1 MSLGELA
8 AFVCSHLRRKGI
20 SCVLS
25 GGGCVSIHT
34 SNRYQSFDLDFIEN
48 VPTDRRRIEKM
59 MGEIGFHEKNRYF
72 RHPETDFFVEFP
84 SGPLS
89 VGSQPVHHTVTLRFP
104 TGELSLLSPTDC
116 VKDRLAAYF
125 HWGDLQC
132 LEQAKMVAEYNRI
145 DLKEIKRWAEDEKK
159 LKEFES
165 IKTKLIEASRRKRR
179 GIFYL

>member
-8 AFVCSHLRRKGI
+8 AFVCSHLRKNGI

-25 GGGCVSIHT
+25 GGGCVSIYT
-34 SNRYQSFDLDFIEN
+34 SNRYQSFDLDFIES
-48 VPTDRRRIEKM
+48 VPTDRHRIGKIL
-59 MGEIGFHEKNRYF
+59 GEIGFHEKNRYF
-72 RHPETDFFVEFP
+72 RHPATDFFIEFP

-132 LEQAKMVAEYNRI
+132 LEQAKMVVENKRI
-145 DLKEIKRWAEDEKK
+145 NLKEIKRWAEGENK
-159 LKEFES
+159 LKEFEL
-165 IKTKLIEASRRKRR
+165 IKTKLIRKSKWSH
-179 GIFYL
+179 